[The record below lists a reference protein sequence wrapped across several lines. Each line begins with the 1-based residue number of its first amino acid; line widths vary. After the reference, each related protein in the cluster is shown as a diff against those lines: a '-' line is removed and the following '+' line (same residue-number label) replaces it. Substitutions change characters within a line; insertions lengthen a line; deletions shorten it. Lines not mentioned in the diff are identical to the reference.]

1 MKRLLLIISAI
12 LSLATLQAQY
22 LNTDDMVT
30 ITFIANNQH
39 YYLEASN
46 NGILTQTFPTDNCLW
61 RLEVTQNGQYAFQD
75 MTTGKYLGW
84 VFTDPSNSHM
94 TLSANPSAFSFE
106 NVGSVENNYM
116 YGYLYYSIYYEPWWN
131 TIPMYIDGEWG
142 GSGPFFMIHNWHN
155 YALYIEKWEQKGAS
169 SPTGHFNP
177 SKIEFSYI
185 GDQAGNAE
193 TDDDSRNVEFM
204 IEATTESY
212 YQCVN
217 RPDEALLCRSTGDV
231 DGSQIQIKNIYWA
244 STGENKGRS
253 SNLDVSKYVAHQDE
267 NRILM
272 TLSDPTT
279 QNDGKWQF
287 TITPIGASPKG
298 LKDTLGRLERW
309 IDYADNVIVEFTYGN
324 SSIRTAEMRVSLG
337 FSRQEYWSG
346 LPLPSPM
353 HENEK

>member
-267 NRILM
+267 NRI
-272 TLSDPTT
+272 
-279 QNDGKWQF
+279 QY
-287 TITPIGASPKG
+287 
-298 LKDTLGRLERW
+298 DTGRRKQGT
-309 IDYADNVIVEFTYGN
+309 DQQGHDH
-324 SSIRTAEMRVSLG
+324 R
-337 FSRQEYWSG
+337 
-346 LPLPSPM
+346 
-353 HENEK
+353 